1 MEEKLLSMLGIAR
14 RAGKIAMGFDAA
26 AEAMHKGEARLLV
39 LAADL
44 SERTERAVRRIAEET
59 NTPVMPSDFDMDR
72 MGDAVGRRKTGIIAI
87 NDSGFAKTIK
97 AIGTE
102 NSQEECI

>member
-1 MEEKLLSMLGIAR
+1 MKEKLLSMLGIAR

-72 MGDAVGRRKTGIIAI
+72 MV
-87 NDSGFAKTIK
+87 SE
-97 AIGTE
+97 E
-102 NSQEECI
+102 NRQGLLPSMTAALPKR

>member
-1 MEEKLLSMLGIAR
+1 MKEKLLSMLGIAR

-72 MGDAVGRRKTGIIAI
+72 MVML
-87 NDSGFAKTIK
+87 SGAEKRVLLPSMTAALPK
-97 AIGTE
+97 R
-102 NSQEECI
+102 